1 MRLHG
6 GSFDNLK
13 TGLVAVGFCDAAPA
27 WGQESKALV
36 EVPVHAQLL
45 NTESSGLFLAS
56 FSPKKDVDFYLVS
69 EGRFKGKKVMNP
81 FIFGVN
87 A

>member
-1 MRLHG
+1 MRLHE

-13 TGLVAVGFCDAAPA
+13 TRLVAVGFCDAAPA
-27 WGQESKALV
+27 QGQESKALV
-36 EVPVHAQLL
+36 GVPMHTQLL
-45 NTESSGLFLAS
+45 NTEPSGLFLAS
-56 FSPKKDVDFYLVS
+56 FSSKKDVDFYLVS

-87 A
+87 V